1 MAILAIVLV
10 LIVVAVYLFID
21 SIAKKGIESGAS
33 SATGVQTR
41 LRTAHVGVFS
51 GELALNDLEIANPP
65 DFDSQHF
72 LALKEGYMALTLRS
86 LLGDHIVIPR
96 LHLEGLDLM
105 LESKE
110 GRSNYKIIM
119 ENLKKL
125 RDPDRRSAKR
135 RTFVIREVI
144 VQDVTVHAQVLG
156 LDRGPVLK
164 FKIPD
169 QRLTD
174 VGSNSDLSHVTSL
187 LMQGILQA
195 VIQEAGALLPAAI
208 SSSLEKGLS
217 GIGELGDFGLE
228 MLGHKGF
235 KLLGDFAG
243 EALGEEVGK
252 ALEDVGKGAGEA
264 VRDNAKTLEKEA
276 GKALG
281 NLLGA
286 NRNKEKKKK

>member
-1 MAILAIVLV
+1 MAILAVVLV
-10 LIVVAVYLFID
+10 LIVVAAYLFID
-21 SIAKKGIESGAS
+21 SIAKKGIESGVS
-33 SATGVQTR
+33 SATRVQTR
-41 LRTAHVGVFS
+41 LGTAHVGVFS

-65 DFDSQHF
+65 DFDSQYF
-72 LALKEGYMALTLRS
+72 LALKEGNMALTLRS
-86 LLGDHIVIPR
+86 LLGDHIVIPQ

-110 GRSNYKIIM
+110 GRANYKIIM

-144 VQDVTVHAQVLG
+144 VQDVTVHTQVLG
-156 LDRGPVLK
+156 QVLK

-187 LMQGILQA
+187 LMQGILQT
-195 VIQEAGALLPAAI
+195 VIQEAGSLLPAAI
-208 SSSLEKGLS
+208 IRGLEKGLS
-217 GIGELGDFGLE
+217 GIGELGDFGLK

-264 VRDNAKTLEKEA
+264 VRDSAKTLEKEA

-286 NRNKEKKKK
+286 GRNKEKKKKE